1 MKKENINSYY
11 TDEDLIN
18 FKKLNN
24 FKDFKVN
31 KSNTNENKSHPVRY
45 ALSDDKHFNKIIN
58 INKNNENSLSK
69 EAEAAKHKNY
79 YYTSLDFEN
88 FSKLKQFTAFNNN
101 ESVDNKTEAAQ
112 TNTNYTSNDV
122 NAFDQIIK
130 SRGATKN
137 DNENKNNSK
146 VDKKKIKIV
155 DYSKLNEKEKNLK
168 NKVGIEKIKIVY
180 FD

>member
-1 MKKENINSYY
+1 MKKENINNYY

-45 ALSDDKHFNKIIN
+45 AISDDKHFIKIIN

-69 EAEAAKHKNY
+69 EAKAAKHKNY

-88 FSKLKQFTAFNNN
+88 FNKLKQFTAFNNN
-101 ESVDNKTEAAQ
+101 ESVNHKTEAAQ
-112 TNTNYTSNDV
+112 TNTNYTPNDV

-130 SRGATKN
+130 SKSGTKN
-137 DNENKNNSK
+137 DNENKNNLK
-146 VDKKKIKIV
+146 VDNKKIKII
-155 DYSKLNEKEKNLK
+155 DYNKLKEREKILK